1 MAEKELNRS
10 GAGGDVRPTPG
21 KAEGSREDVEATIRR
36 EEMKG
41 FYKNLAGKGQ
51 NESGGLEDSAED
63 RGNVSLG
70 RTPGK
75 AEGN

>member
-36 EEMKG
+36 EAKKG
-41 FYKNLAGKGQ
+41 FYKNVAGKIRMRAA
-51 NESGGLEDSAED
+51 DWKTVPRIA
-63 RGNVSLG
+63 
-70 RTPGK
+70 
-75 AEGN
+75 AM